1 MKAPAILL
9 PNEPLPD
16 LREAPIHMESYQKG
30 FREGFQDGFA
40 AADLSTPGV
49 VLCGSGILALLI
61 ACIVVMRHASR
72 VVSILCQRFQ
82 VDVSKKSASQKLAV
96 LVLPFLLCAGL
107 TGCAVRQGE
116 VVNPMPVS
124 PEIANAPKPADGVT
138 KEGAFTPY
146 DAAYR
151 EDGSGQYLAVHIPAD
166 PASGPRHG
174 DPAELAGL
182 L

>member
-40 AADLSTPGV
+40 AADLSTPGI

-72 VVSILCQRFQ
+72 VVNILCQRFQ
-82 VDVSKKSASQKLAV
+82 QVELSPKNASQKLAV

-116 VVNPMPVS
+116 
-124 PEIANAPKPADGVT
+124 
-138 KEGAFTPY
+138 
-146 DAAYR
+146 
-151 EDGSGQYLAVHIPAD
+151 AV
-166 PASGPRHG
+166 
-174 DPAELAGL
+174 
-182 L
+182 

>member
-40 AADLSTPGV
+40 AADLSTPGI

-72 VVSILCQRFQ
+72 VVNILCQLRRFDRLRRQ
-82 VDVSKKSASQKLAV
+82 
-96 LVLPFLLCAGL
+96 
-107 TGCAVRQGE
+107 TG
-116 VVNPMPVS
+116 
-124 PEIANAPKPADGVT
+124 
-138 KEGAFTPY
+138 
-146 DAAYR
+146 
-151 EDGSGQYLAVHIPAD
+151 
-166 PASGPRHG
+166 
-174 DPAELAGL
+174 
-182 L
+182 

>member
-16 LREAPIHMESYQKG
+16 LREVPIHLESYQKG
-30 FREGFQDGFA
+30 FREGFQEGFA

-72 VVSILCQRFQ
+72 VVNILWQRFQ
-82 VDVSKKSASQKLAV
+82 QVDLSPQNASQKLAV

-107 TGCAVRQGE
+107 TGCAV
-116 VVNPMPVS
+116 M
-124 PEIANAPKPADGVT
+124 T
-138 KEGAFTPY
+138 Y
-146 DAAYR
+146 
-151 EDGSGQYLAVHIPAD
+151 
-166 PASGPRHG
+166 
-174 DPAELAGL
+174 
-182 L
+182 